1 VRAVSK
7 EVPVSQARLTD
18 PRAPFLAP
26 LLLLLVTRLFFWKL
40 LPFAIE
46 DAYITFRYARNL
58 ARGLGLVFNA
68 GEKVMGFTSPLWTVW
83 CSLGIA
89 LHVDPVVWTRV
100 STLALECVAL
110 VLVTRML
117 LEKFGALS
125 AWAFAL
131 FYASWTFL
139 AAMAVSGMENT
150 AVFCLLAISA
160 SLVDRKSRFSGV
172 ALGLLA
178 LSRPE
183 GVVLA
188 LIVALAAPWRQR
200 FVALTIAFAGFGA
213 LAAYYGS
220 PIPQSLTAKAQVYG
234 TPGPWTGRH
243 WYEWIIPFA
252 FGRWPA
258 TSEGSVL
265 FAMAVVAGPA
275 LAAAVLA
282 LFRQRPVGLTAMCA
296 AGLTVWIAYSLFG
309 VAYFAWYLVLP
320 VGIAAV
326 LVAIGLPLVSR
337 GPWIPAALAIF
348 VVGSWTVGPQLYNG
362 RAQAEYLGF
371 AAAANLLGERS
382 HPGETV
388 LLEPIGMIG
397 WATKLRIVDEI
408 GLVSPYVAKRRKQGD
423 GWMTDV
429 LLREH
434 PQWLVTRRGVLEGGE
449 AFAGRGKPFHDDA
462 ERKAVLDA
470 YPLIATVHEDAG
482 PQALEIRR
490 VRTTRPGAPPPG

>member
-1 VRAVSK
+1 V
-7 EVPVSQARLTD
+7 RLTD
-18 PRAPFLAP
+18 PRAPFLGP
-26 LLLLLVTRLFFWKL
+26 LALLILTRLYFWKL

-58 ARGLGLVFNA
+58 TRGLGLVFNA

-83 CSLGIA
+83 SAAGIA
-89 LHVDPVVWTRV
+89 LNVEPTVWTRL
-100 STLALECVAL
+100 STLGLECIAL

-139 AAMAVSGMENT
+139 AAMAMSGMENT
-150 AVFCLLAISA
+150 AVFCLLALSA
-160 SLVDRKSRFSGV
+160 FLVDRKSRFAGV

-183 GVVLA
+183 GAVLA
-188 LIVALAAPWRQR
+188 GIVALAAPWRQR
-200 FVALTIAFAGFGA
+200 FVALAIALAGFGA
-213 LAAYYGS
+213 LTAYYGS

-243 WYEWIIPFA
+243 WYEWIVPFA
-252 FGRWPA
+252 FWRWPA
-258 TSEGSVL
+258 TMEGSVL

-275 LAAAVLA
+275 LVAAVLTLA
-282 LFRQRPVGLTAMCA
+282 RRRTEAVGLAAMCF
-296 AGLTVWIAYSLFG
+296 AGLAVWIAYSAFG

-320 VGIAAV
+320 VATAAL
-326 LVAIGLPLVSR
+326 LVAIGLPMVTR
-337 GPWIPAALAIF
+337 GLWIPVGLLVFLA
-348 VVGSWTVGPQLYNG
+348 GSWTVGPELY
-362 RAQAEYLGF
+362 RARGQAEYLGF
-371 AAAANLLGERS
+371 AAASRALGEAS

-397 WATKLRIVDEI
+397 WGTKLRIVDEI
-408 GLVSPYVAKRRKQGD
+408 GLVSPWVAKRRKQGD

-434 PQWLVTRRGVLEGGE
+434 PRWLVIRRGVIQQGE
-449 AFAGRGKPFHDDA
+449 AFAGAGRPFRDET
-462 ERKAVLDA
+462 ERKAVSQA
-470 YPLIATVHEDAG
+470 YGLVTTIHPEDG
-482 PQALEIRR
+482 PNALEIRR
-490 VRTTRPGAPPPG
+490 ARTQEEMANP